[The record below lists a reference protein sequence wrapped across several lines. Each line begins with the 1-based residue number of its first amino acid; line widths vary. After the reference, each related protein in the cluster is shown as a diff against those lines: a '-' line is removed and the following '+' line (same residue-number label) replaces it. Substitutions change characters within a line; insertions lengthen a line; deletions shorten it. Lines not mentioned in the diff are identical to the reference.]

1 MELGQVNPIYLY
13 DLVQFNGVLKQRNLY
28 LKTVTQKNAKLDEVY
43 FDILTEQLAEFGA
56 KVLFARLE
64 FLRKLE
70 KWANSLHATISHGK
84 EALSLQYE
92 ASFEFDKSADVQ
104 SIQMVYF
111 DVLKNNRSRELYK
124 ANTFIG
130 PHRDDLLFLVNDRNV
145 AQFGSQGQQ
154 RTTAL
159 SVKLA
164 EIDLMKE
171 ETGEYP
177 LLLLDDVMS
186 ELDNERQMHLLESI
200 EGKTQ
205 TFVTTTTLEHLKKLN
220 VKPKIFH
227 VAAGKIEIE
236 N

>member
-1 MELGQVNPIYLY
+1 
-13 DLVQFNGVLKQRNLY
+13 VLKQRNLY
-28 LKTVTQKNAKLDEVY
+28 LKSIAQKNGKVDNVY
-43 FDILTEQLAEFGA
+43 LDILTEQLAEFGA

-70 KWANSLHATISHGK
+70 KWANTLHSTISHGR
-84 EALSLQYE
+84 EELTLQYE
-92 ASFEFDKSADVQ
+92 SSFDFDESADVGA
-104 SIQMVYF
+104 IQQTYF
-111 DVLKNNRSRELYK
+111 DVLKKNRSRELFK

-130 PHRDDLLFLVNDRNV
+130 PHRDDLLFMVNTRNV

-205 TFVTTTTLEHLKKLN
+205 TFVTTTTLEHLKKLT

-227 VAAGKIEIE
+227 VDGGKITIE
-236 N
+236 D